1 MCSGATRRTTGQEV
15 DCLGA
20 TRWTSTTPIAVRLD
34 NTVDDTPAVCR
45 AGRSTSMSAL
55 PPPPPGI
62 DLTQDRRP
70 DIVATSAVTLVLAIL
85 AVVLRIVS
93 RHIKRVPL
101 WIDDWLI
108 IASLP
113 CACAHV
119 AGIAGYAVSRG
130 FGRHVWV
137 NPPDSVRAWAIGLF
151 TAELAYFFTLLC
163 VKWSILAFYWRS
175 FKIRQSIKV
184 PIWTLAIIVLCWG
197 IAVAWWQRFDPDDP
211 LPPSEYTCGVDSRKF
226 FYGNAIPTIVTDILM
241 LALPTPYIWNLHL
254 PRGQKFALAGIFLVG
269 IFVTVVSVVR
279 LSYLL
284 RGDLTNPDITWN
296 FVDIGLWSIIEGNI
310 AIVCGMA
317 SPLPSLLP
325 PGTAWNVLAD
335 NQKAC
340 LPFLRPVVSR
350 VSFGI
355 LHLSSYHSKARQKQ
369 GDQSHGRSSTRK
381 TTTTT
386 STNGG
391 RSAEDE
397 VFYDDDDSSALR
409 TWEGDGRFGVS
420 SSHARA
426 FASRSG
432 GSGGDLEADERPFV
446 RTSPDDGRSA
456 TTVAAEGRRTVRGN
470 NGSFASIELRDL
482 DGGRTSPLD
491 GIVVTREV
499 HMQHQAV

>member
-1 MCSGATRRTTGQEV
+1 
-15 DCLGA
+15 
-20 TRWTSTTPIAVRLD
+20 
-34 NTVDDTPAVCR
+34 
-45 AGRSTSMSAL
+45 MSAAL

-70 DIVATSAVTLVLAIL
+70 DIIATSAVTLALAML
-85 AVVLRIVS
+85 AVALRIVS
-93 RHIKRVPL
+93 RRIKRVPL

-137 NPPDSVRAWAIGLF
+137 NPPDAVRAWAIGLF
-151 TAELAYFFTLLC
+151 TAELAYFCTLLC

-184 PIWTLAIIVLCWG
+184 PIWALAIITLCWG
-197 IAVAWWQRFDPDDP
+197 IAVGQMATDESAVIDPRHALPVRAHPGLVAALRPRQP
-211 LPPSEYTCGVDSRKF
+211 LPPSAYTCGVDSRKF

-241 LALPTPYIWNLHL
+241 LALPTPYIWHLHL
-254 PRGQKFALAGIFLVG
+254 PRGQKLALAGIFLVG
-269 IFVTVVSVVR
+269 ILYASTYSSQGPPRSSSRGFANLVRSVTVVSVVR

-310 AIVCGMA
+310 AIFC
-317 SPLPSLLP
+317 
-325 PGTAWNVLAD
+325 
-335 NQKAC
+335 AC
-340 LPFLRPVVSR
+340 LPFLRPVLSKL
-350 VSFGI
+350 SFGI

-369 GDQSHGRSSTRK
+369 YGGQYGQGSTRK
-381 TTTTT
+381 TTTTNST
-386 STNGG
+386 TNGG
-391 RSAEDE
+391 GASSGKDE
-397 VFYDDDDSSALR
+397 VFDDDDSGALR
-409 TWEGDGRFGVS
+409 NWEGDRRFGVS

-426 FASRSG
+426 FASRGGGSSGSG
-432 GSGGDLEADERPFV
+432 GGGDLEADDRPFV
-446 RTSPDDGRSA
+446 RMSPDDGRSA
-456 TTVAAEGRRTVRGN
+456 TTVAAEGRRAARGN
-470 NGSFASIELRDL
+470 NGSFTSIELRDL

>member
-1 MCSGATRRTTGQEV
+1 
-15 DCLGA
+15 
-20 TRWTSTTPIAVRLD
+20 
-34 NTVDDTPAVCR
+34 
-45 AGRSTSMSAL
+45 MSAAL

-70 DIVATSAVTLVLAIL
+70 DIIATSAVTLALAML
-85 AVVLRIVS
+85 AVALRIVS
-93 RHIKRVPL
+93 RRIKRVPL

-108 IASLP
+108 IASLVP
-113 CACAHV
+113 
-119 AGIAGYAVSRG
+119 VSRG

-137 NPPDSVRAWAIGLF
+137 NPPDAVRAWAIGLF
-151 TAELAYFFTLLC
+151 TAELAYFCTLLC

-184 PIWTLAIIVLCWG
+184 PIWALAIITLCWG
-197 IAVAWWQRFDPDDP
+197 IAVILVTLFQCVPIQAWWQRFDPVNP
-211 LPPSEYTCGVDSRKF
+211 LPPSAYTCGVDSRKF

-241 LALPTPYIWNLHL
+241 LALPTPYIWHLHL
-254 PRGQKFALAGIFLVG
+254 PRGQKLALAGIFLVG

-310 AIVCGMA
+310 AIFC
-317 SPLPSLLP
+317 
-325 PGTAWNVLAD
+325 
-335 NQKAC
+335 AC
-340 LPFLRPVVSR
+340 LPFLRPVLSKL
-350 VSFGI
+350 SFGI

-369 GDQSHGRSSTRK
+369 YGGQYGQGSTRK
-381 TTTTT
+381 TTTTNST
-386 STNGG
+386 TNGG
-391 RSAEDE
+391 GASSGKDE
-397 VFYDDDDSSALR
+397 VFDDDDSGALR
-409 TWEGDGRFGVS
+409 NWEGDRRFGVS

-426 FASRSG
+426 FASRGGGSSGSG
-432 GSGGDLEADERPFV
+432 GGGDLEADDRPFV
-446 RTSPDDGRSA
+446 RMSPDDGRSA
-456 TTVAAEGRRTVRGN
+456 TTVAAEGRRAARGN
-470 NGSFASIELRDL
+470 NGSFTSIELRDL